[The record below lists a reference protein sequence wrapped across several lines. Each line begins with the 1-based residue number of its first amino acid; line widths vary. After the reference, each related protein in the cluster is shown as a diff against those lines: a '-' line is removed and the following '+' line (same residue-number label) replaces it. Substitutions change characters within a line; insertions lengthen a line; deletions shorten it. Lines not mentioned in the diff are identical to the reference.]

1 MYTYIT
7 GTMDALVVQEPNRF
21 SVETVPI
28 PQPGRSEVLCKVRAV
43 AICGTDPHIIQ
54 GHFPGFW
61 PKGWPFV
68 PGHEWSGEIVELG
81 PGAEEF
87 GFREGMRLAGTSH
100 MGCGVCRN
108 CVTGRYNVCENQ
120 GDERVHRQ
128 YGHYVQGS
136 YAHYVVH
143 SIKSVFGV
151 PDEMSWEDAAMMDP
165 TAIALHTVKLGGHAP
180 GETVVVVGPGVMGLL
195 VAECARALGAGRVIV
210 VGRGERLRKAAEL
223 GHETVDFTAG
233 DPVEQ
238 VRGLTGGRGADV
250 ALECS
255 GDPRAVGQCALMV
268 CRGGSVAVIGIP
280 QEDAVVPMKQIVLD
294 EIRITGVRA
303 TAGEMTEA
311 IALAAAGRIRLAPL
325 VTHRFRLR
333 DYEEAYR
340 VFTERIDGALK
351 VIVYPWDEDL
361 DG

>member
-1 MYTYIT
+1 VPVAER
-7 GTMDALVVQEPNRF
+7 MDALVVHEPDRF
-21 SVETVPI
+21 SVEDVPV
-28 PQPGRSEVLCKVRAV
+28 PDAGRHEVLCRVRAV

-61 PKGWPFV
+61 PKSWPFV
-68 PGHEWSGEIVELG
+68 PGHEWSGEVVELG
-81 PGAEEF
+81 PGAADF
-87 GFREGMRLAGTSH
+87 GFEPGMRVAGTSH

-108 CVTGRYNVCENQ
+108 CVAGRYNLCENQ

-128 YGHYVQGS
+128 YGHYTPGA

-143 SIKSVFGV
+143 SIKSVFPV
-151 PDEMSWEDAAMMDP
+151 PDALSWDEAAMMDP
-165 TAIALHTVKLGGHAP
+165 TAIALHTVKLGGHEP
-180 GETVVVVGPGVMGLL
+180 GDTVVVVGPGVMGLV
-195 VAECARALGAGRVIV
+195 VADCARALGAGRVLV
-210 VGRGERLRKAAEL
+210 VGRGERLGKAGAL
-223 GHETVDFTAG
+223 GYETVDFTEA
-233 DPVEQ
+233 DPVTA
-238 VRGLTGGRGADV
+238 VRALTGGRGADV

-268 CRGGSVAVIGIP
+268 RRGGSVAVIGIP

-311 IALAAAGRIRLAPL
+311 ISLAAAGRLRLADL
-325 VTHRFRLR
+325 ITHRFALR
-333 DYEEAYR
+333 DYAEAYR
-340 VFTERIDGALK
+340 VFTGRVEGALK
-351 VIVYPWDEDL
+351 VVVYPWGSS